1 MQSKILELLR
11 SVGDGFISG
20 EDIAGK
26 LGVSRTA
33 VWKHINELKGAGYDI
48 VSQPHKGYALREAP
62 DILLP
67 NELRPLLNTV
77 TIGREII
84 HYDSVSSSNNEAKRL
99 ALAGAKDGTV
109 VVAEEQGAGK
119 GRLSRG
125 WFSPPGKGIWFSVII
140 RPPFLP
146 QDAPKCTLMAAVA
159 IVRAARKYGLDLG
172 IKWPNDVIYEGKK
185 LVGILTEMN
194 AEMERIN
201 YIVIGTGINVNL
213 WPEDFPE
220 EVRDVATSL
229 AMARG
234 EELPRKELFAR
245 ILNSF
250 DDLYQSVLKEGF
262 AAVLDEWRRYTI
274 TLGRVVNVIGVKETF
289 YGSAVDIDEDGA
301 LLIETSEGIRK
312 VLAGDVSIR
321 PRNDDGSSAKY

>member
-67 NELRPLLNTV
+67 NELRPLLHTV

-84 HYDSVSSSNNEAKRL
+84 HYDSVSSTNNEAKRL

-109 VVAEEQGAGK
+109 VVAEEQEAGK

-125 WFSPPGKGIWFSVII
+125 WFSPHGKGIWFSVII

-159 IVRAARKYGLDLG
+159 IVRAARKYGLNLG
-172 IKWPNDVIYEGKK
+172 IKWPNDILHEGKK

-220 EVRDVATSL
+220 EVRDVAASL
-229 AMARG
+229 AMAKG
-234 EELPRKELFAR
+234 EEFSRKELFAR
-245 ILNSF
+245 ILNAF

-262 AAVLDEWRRYTI
+262 ASVLDEWCQYTI

-289 YGSAVDIDEDGA
+289 HGSAVDIDEDGA
-301 LLIETSEGIRK
+301 LLIETPEGIRK

-321 PRNDDGSSAKY
+321 PHNEDGSSAKY

>member
-48 VSQPHKGYALREAP
+48 VSQPHKGYALREVP

-125 WFSPPGKGIWFSVII
+125 WFSPLARAFGFPLSFVPPSCPRMRRSV
-140 RPPFLP
+140 P
-146 QDAPKCTLMAAVA
+146 
-159 IVRAARKYGLDLG
+159 
-172 IKWPNDVIYEGKK
+172 
-185 LVGILTEMN
+185 
-194 AEMERIN
+194 
-201 YIVIGTGINVNL
+201 
-213 WPEDFPE
+213 
-220 EVRDVATSL
+220 
-229 AMARG
+229 
-234 EELPRKELFAR
+234 
-245 ILNSF
+245 
-250 DDLYQSVLKEGF
+250 
-262 AAVLDEWRRYTI
+262 
-274 TLGRVVNVIGVKETF
+274 
-289 YGSAVDIDEDGA
+289 
-301 LLIETSEGIRK
+301 
-312 VLAGDVSIR
+312 
-321 PRNDDGSSAKY
+321 

>member
-1 MQSKILELLR
+1 MQSKILALLR

-20 EDIAGK
+20 EDIAGR

-33 VWKHINELKGAGYDI
+33 VWKHINELKEAGYDI
-48 VSQPHKGYALREAP
+48 VSQPHRGYALREAP

-67 NELRPLLNTV
+67 NELKPLLNTV
-77 TIGREII
+77 TIGSDII
-84 HYDSVSSSNNEAKRL
+84 HYDSIPSSNNEAKRL
-99 ALAGAKDGTV
+99 AFAGAKDGTV

-125 WFSPPGKGIWFSVII
+125 WFSPHGKGIWFSVII

-159 IVRAARKYGLDLG
+159 IVRAARKYGLDVG
-172 IKWPNDVIYEGKK
+172 IKWPNDILYEGKK

-213 WPEDFPE
+213 WPDDFPE
-220 EVRDVATSL
+220 EVRDIATSL
-229 AMARG
+229 AMAKG
-234 EELPRKELFAR
+234 EALPRKELFAH
-245 ILNSF
+245 ILNAF
-250 DDLYQSVLKEGF
+250 DELYQAVLKDGF
-262 AAVLDEWRRYTI
+262 APVLDEWRKYTI
-274 TLGRVVNVIGVKETF
+274 TLGRLVNVIGVNETF
-289 YGSAVDIDEDGA
+289 YGTAVDIDEDGA
-301 LLIETSEGIRK
+301 LLIETDDGIKK

-321 PRNDDGSSAKY
+321 PRNEDGSSAKY

>member
-33 VWKHINELKGAGYDI
+33 VWKHINELKRAGYDI
-48 VSQPHKGYALREAP
+48 VSQPHRGYALREAP
-62 DILLP
+62 DILLS

-84 HYDSVSSSNNEAKRL
+84 HYDAVSSSNNEAKRL
-99 ALAGAKDGTV
+99 AIAGAKDGTV

-125 WFSPPGKGIWFSVII
+125 WFSPHGKGIWFSVII

-159 IVRAARKYGLDLG
+159 IVRAVRKYGLDLG
-172 IKWPNDVIYEGKK
+172 IKWPNDILYEGKK

-201 YIVIGTGINVNL
+201 YIVIGTGVNVNI

-220 EVRDVATSL
+220 EVRDIATSL
-229 AMARG
+229 AMAKG
-234 EELPRKELFAR
+234 EEIPRKELFAR
-245 ILNSF
+245 ILNAF

-262 AAVLDEWRRYTI
+262 ASVLDEWRQYTV
-274 TLGRVVNVIGVKETF
+274 TLGRVVNVVGVKETF
-289 YGSAVDIDEDGA
+289 YGDAVDIDEDGA
-301 LLIETSEGIRK
+301 LLIETPGGIRK

-321 PRNDDGSSAKY
+321 PRNEDGGSAKY